1 VRRAV
6 NIPVRERQ
14 PITQPGAVA
23 DLIRTILCREE
34 RVDRDKEH
42 FWVIGLT
49 TRNTVKYIDLVS
61 MGTLN
66 ASLVHP
72 RETFRYA
79 VMKAVSAIILAHN
92 HPSGST
98 EPSDDDLALTRR
110 LRDAGHVLG
119 IEVLDHVIVG
129 GMKYTS
135 FKERGL
141 W

>member
-1 VRRAV
+1 M
-6 NIPVRERQ
+6 NIPVRQKR
-14 PITQPGAVA
+14 PITQPRAVA
-23 DLIRTILCREE
+23 DLIRTLLRKEARI
-34 RVDRDKEH
+34 DRDKEH

-49 TRNTVKYIDLVS
+49 TRNTVKYVDLVS

-79 VMKAVSAIILAHN
+79 VMKAVSSIVTVHN
-92 HPSGST
+92 HPSGSP
-98 EPSDDDLALTRR
+98 EPSDDDLSLTRR
-110 LRDAGHVLG
+110 LKDAGSVLG
-119 IEVLDHVIVG
+119 IEVLDHVIVAG
-129 GMKYTS
+129 AHYTS